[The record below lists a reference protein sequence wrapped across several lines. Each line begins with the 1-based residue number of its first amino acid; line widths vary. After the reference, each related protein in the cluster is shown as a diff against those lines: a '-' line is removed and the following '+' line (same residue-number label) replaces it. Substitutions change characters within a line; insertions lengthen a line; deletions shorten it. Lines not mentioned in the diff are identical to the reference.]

1 MALLFFYFC
10 QLIMWQLFGTFIIR
24 NRFWLLIAIGL
35 LTVYSVY
42 EATKV
47 QLTYDF
53 AKVIPNDDP
62 DFIEYIKF
70 KKMFGEDGNVLVVG
84 IQNKKLFEKDFF
96 NDWYKLSGNV
106 QNIDGVE
113 KVVSLGNI
121 YSLVKNEEKHRIEL
135 KTLLTGPLT
144 TQHAVDS
151 FKQVVESLPFYKG
164 LLYNPETDV
173 TLLAI
178 TLEKS
183 KLDSKERIPI
193 VQKIEDECK
202 AFGTKYNTPVHFSGL
217 PYVRT
222 IYSSKVADE
231 IKIFT
236 LLSILVTAIFIFLF
250 FRFLSAVIFS
260 LIVVIISVVW
270 TLGSIHFFGYR
281 ITLLTGILPPLIV
294 IIGIQNCIYLLN
306 VYHQEF
312 RIHGNKMLAIIRL
325 ISKNGLPLFLTNVT
339 TAVGFCVFSFSG
351 SAILDQFSVISG
363 VNIMLV
369 YILSLVFIPIVY
381 SYLPPPKIK
390 HTKHLDS
397 PRLNKVMEGCNYLVY
412 HHRKSIYAIT
422 ILLCIVSVW
431 GSFKVQSLGYVVD
444 DLPVH
449 DPVYTDLK
457 FFEKNLKGVL
467 PFEIR
472 IDTKKDGGVK
482 DYATLQKM
490 NKLQKELAEFPEFS
504 KAVSVVDFLK
514 FANQGY
520 NGGESKYY
528 IIPNV
533 LEITNII
540 SYLPKEETGKKTLL
554 KSMVDSNYR
563 FARIS
568 VQMADIGSEA
578 MKDLNAKVQKKIDEI
593 FPKDNY
599 EVTITATS
607 LIFLKGNDYLVQNL
621 LQSMIAALVIISLMM
636 AFLFFSWKMVMI
648 SLVPNI
654 VPLLMTLGI
663 MGFFDIRLKPSTII
677 IFSIAYGIVVDFT
690 IHYLAKYRH
699 ALQKN
704 NWNMAIAIPESLREA
719 GPSIIYTAVAL
730 FFGFI
735 IFAASDFG
743 GTVALGVLT
752 SLSLLFGMLMNLILL
767 PALLLSLEKS
777 INSKKEFERTFV
789 NIDPEVKD
797 E

>member
-1 MALLFFYFC
+1 
-10 QLIMWQLFGTFIIR
+10 MWLTFGRFIIR
-24 NRFWLLIAIGL
+24 NRFWLLVAIGV
-35 LTVYSVY
+35 LTIISAY
-42 EATKV
+42 ETTKV

-62 DFIEYIKF
+62 DFIEYTNF
-70 KKMFGEDGNVLVVG
+70 KQMFGEDGNVLVVG
-84 IQNKKLFEKDFF
+84 VQNKKLFEKDFF
-96 NDWYKLSGNV
+96 NDWYKLSCDV
-106 QNIDGVE
+106 EKIEGVE
-113 KVVSLGNI
+113 KVISLGNI
-121 YSLVKNEEKHRIEL
+121 YSLSKNEEKHHLEL
-135 KTLLTGPLT
+135 TSLLKKPFDN
-144 TQHAVDS
+144 QREVDS
-151 FKQVVESLPFYKG
+151 FKTVVESLPFYKG
-164 LLYNPETDV
+164 LLYNPETNV

-178 TLEKS
+178 TLTKS
-183 KLDSKERIPI
+183 KLDSKERIPL
-193 VQKIEDECK
+193 VQKIEDECR
-202 AFGTKYNTPVHFSGL
+202 AFGNKYHTDIHFSGL

-236 LLSILVTAIFIFLF
+236 YLSILVTALFIFLF
-250 FRFLSAVIFS
+250 FRFFSAVIFS
-260 LIVVIISVVW
+260 LIVVIISVVC
-270 TLGSIHFFGYR
+270 TLGSIHLFGYR
-281 ITLLTGILPPLIV
+281 ITLLTGIIPPLMV

-369 YILSLVFIPIVY
+369 YIISLIFIPIAY
-381 SYLPPPKIK
+381 SYLPPPKLE
-390 HTKHLDS
+390 HTKHLDGIG
-397 PRLNKVMEGCNYLVY
+397 LNKAMELCNKLVY
-412 HHRKSIYAIT
+412 NNRKSIYVIT
-422 ILLCIVSVW
+422 ILLCVVSVW
-431 GSFKVQSLGYVVD
+431 GSFKVRSLGYVVD
-444 DLPVH
+444 DLPH
-449 DPVYTDLK
+449 RDPVYTDLK

-490 NKLQKELAEFPEFS
+490 NKLQKELADFPEFS

-520 NGGESKYY
+520 NGGDPKFY

-533 LEITNII
+533 LEISDII
-540 SYLPKEETGKKTLL
+540 SYLPKQEPGKKGLL
-554 KSMVDSNYR
+554 KSMIDSNYR
-563 FARIS
+563 YARIS
-568 VQMADIGSEA
+568 IQMADIGSEE
-578 MKDLNAKVQKKIDEI
+578 MKVLNAKVQTKIDAI
-593 FPKDNY
+593 FPKEKYD
-599 EVTITATS
+599 VKITGTS

-636 AFLFFSWKMVMI
+636 AFLFFSWKMVLI

-704 NWNMAIAIPESLREA
+704 NWNMALAIPQSLREA

-735 IFAASDFG
+735 IFAASNFG

-752 SLSLLFGMLMNLILL
+752 SLSLIFGMLMNLLLL
-767 PALLLSLEKS
+767 PALLLSLEKR
-777 INSKKEFERTFV
+777 INAKKEFETSFV
-789 NIDPEVKD
+789 DIEPEAG